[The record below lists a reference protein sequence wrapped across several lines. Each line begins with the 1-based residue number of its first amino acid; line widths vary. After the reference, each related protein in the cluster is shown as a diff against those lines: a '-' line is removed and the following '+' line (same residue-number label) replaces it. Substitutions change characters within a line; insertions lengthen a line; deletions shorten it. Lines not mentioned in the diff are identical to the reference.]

1 MFSFSD
7 SSGSQN
13 PSPTHTCHI
22 EFPVM
27 DACSFSSSRPLC
39 INFRL
44 IRSNGPVIPRTVG
57 FWLKAKQKTA
67 CFSYIRWCG
76 QVLASEES
84 RSIYSWAVWT
94 HWSRGATCRAGGEKH
109 HGEKKPKQKK
119 NQSKPCFTGK
129 AGNIKRMKRS
139 QRKQRTQQDHLPI
152 NMCDDTSLQEFCQIP
167 FAPVFSFLLFFFFSV
182 GRN

>member
-13 PSPTHTCHI
+13 PSPTYTCRI

-94 HWSRGATCRAGGEKH
+94 HWSRGATCRARGEKH
-109 HGEKKPKQKK
+109 HGEKKTQTKK
-119 NQSKPCFTGK
+119 KRIQTLLYRKGRKHKKKGKEAKESKELSRITC
-129 AGNIKRMKRS
+129 R
-139 QRKQRTQQDHLPI
+139 
-152 NMCDDTSLQEFCQIP
+152 
-167 FAPVFSFLLFFFFSV
+167 
-182 GRN
+182 